1 MTITNQSVRVTQLGN
16 GATTAWSYTF
26 PIPSSDSMVV
36 TLTNLTTFVETVLTY
51 STDYTATFS
60 DSGGIVTYSPAL
72 ATGNS
77 ITIERQV
84 EYVQE
89 TDLNNQ
95 DGFYPDVIE
104 DSLDFLTMQTQQIA
118 SQLSRTLQLSTGAD
132 VWDAQG
138 KRIINLGA
146 AELVTDAAQLAQA
159 GDGSY
164 TGTVPAPTAPDIGLA
179 LVATGVGTFDWG
191 EVEVAG
197 VPVMVGDSGSGG
209 VAGLVP
215 APAAGDAAA
224 GYYLSAAGT
233 WTEPPGTGGGGGG
246 SEFVGGTR
254 LLFQQTAAPTGWT
267 KDTTYTQSALRVT
280 SGSVSSGGSVDF
292 TTAFA
297 SITPSGTVGSTTLTL
312 DQIPAHT
319 HDISPQLYSAGT
331 GANPGFSY
339 IFDTGPFGSAATAGG
354 GNSHTHSL
362 SMNAVNLAV
371 KYVDAIIA
379 TKD

>member
-1 MTITNQSVRVTQLGN
+1 MTITNQSVRTTQLGN
-16 GATTAWSYTF
+16 GATTAWTYTF
-26 PIPSSDSMVV
+26 PIPSSDSMIV

-77 ITIERQV
+77 ITIERDV

-104 DSLDFLTMQTQQIA
+104 DSLDYLTMQTQQLA
-118 SQLSRTLQLSTGAD
+118 SQLSRTLQLATGAD

-146 AELVTDAAQLAQA
+146 AELESDAAQLAQA

-164 TGTVPAPTAPDIGLA
+164 SGVVPAPGAPDIGLA

-191 EVEVAG
+191 EVDVDG
-197 VPVMVGDSGSGG
+197 VPDMVGDSGAGG

-224 GYYLSAAGT
+224 GYYLDAAGT
-233 WTEPPGTGGGGGG
+233 WTEPPGTGGGGG
-246 SEFVGGTR
+246 SEFAAGTVM
-254 LLFQQTAAPTGWT
+254 LFGSTAAPTGWT
-267 KDTTYTQSALRVT
+267 KSVTLDDYALRLV
-280 SGSVSSGGSVDF
+280 SGSVSTGGSVDF
-292 TTAFA
+292 TTAMS
-297 SITPSGTVGSTTLTL
+297 SITPSGAVGSTTLTV

-319 HDISPQLYSAGT
+319 HTMTAIYPYQAAGPNASFAGT
-331 GANPGFSY
+331 DGATTLAY
-339 IFDTGPFGSAATAGG
+339 TGSAGG
-354 GNSHTHSL
+354 GNSHSHSL
-362 SMNAVNLAV
+362 TMNALNLAI
-371 KYVDAIIA
+371 KYRDVIIA
-379 TKD
+379 EKD